1 MDTPPRLREPC
12 PEIATHEGSP
22 GHGAAL
28 CLRQGDGV
36 APIHPPRAPARSCP
50 PVFPAEFT
58 GRLKRMKGT
67 KTQSRF
73 QLEFSSQKS
82 SWACTEGIC
91 RNSYCFV
98 LGASSGDATPLPGRS
113 SGAQSR
119 TPRPQ
124 DWWHY
129 WGCPGA
135 GVWASR
141 HGVKYRACRAQ
152 GGWMGSLGSPP
163 PLQSLQ
169 KDAVPSVQ
177 IIRSPKGN

>member
-28 CLRQGDGV
+28 CLQQGDGV

-58 GRLKRMKGT
+58 GRLKRLKGT
-67 KTQSRF
+67 KTHSLF

-98 LGASSGDATPLPGRS
+98 QAQAMPLSPSRALLGCSEQDPTSPALVALLGLSWSWGLGIAAWGEISSMQSPGGMDGFPGLPASSAVPTERCSPFRANNPLP
-113 SGAQSR
+113 
-119 TPRPQ
+119 
-124 DWWHY
+124 
-129 WGCPGA
+129 
-135 GVWASR
+135 
-141 HGVKYRACRAQ
+141 
-152 GGWMGSLGSPP
+152 
-163 PLQSLQ
+163 
-169 KDAVPSVQ
+169 
-177 IIRSPKGN
+177 

>member
-28 CLRQGDGV
+28 CLQQGDGV

-58 GRLKRMKGT
+58 GRLKRLKGT

-98 LGASSGDATPLPGRS
+98 LGASSGDATLPF
-113 SGAQSR
+113 
-119 TPRPQ
+119 
-124 DWWHY
+124 
-129 WGCPGA
+129 PGA
-135 GVWASR
+135 PRVL
-141 HGVKYRACRAQ
+141 RAGPHVPRT
-152 GGWMGSLGSPP
+152 GGTTGAVLELGSGHC
-163 PLQSLQ
+163 SM
-169 KDAVPSVQ
+169 
-177 IIRSPKGN
+177 G